1 MVRRIV
7 RLPAV
12 TIRSLAVALC
22 AAVAVLAAV
31 AAGAG
36 VFLRGNLA
44 TEPFV
49 TVRGESVD
57 LLVGGIYRY
66 NGVAIAA
73 EGVGWDIVTLFLVVP
88 ALALVLPA
96 LRRGSLRAELA
107 ALGLLVYFLYQ
118 YLEYV
123 TFLAYGPLFLVYTAI
138 VGLGVSAIALV
149 ASGLDLRVLAASV
162 GPGFPRRGVIG
173 LALLIPILLGG
184 MWLPLVGRSLGSAVV
199 PELNGGT
206 TLVVQAFDLGLLVPL
221 GLFTAVTLLRR
232 QAAGYV
238 LGAIVVVKSASM
250 GTAIAAMLVVEGL
263 ATDVWQYPPIVLFA
277 AIGLAGAVLVAR
289 LFRSIHDPA
298 GRPSQPH
305 FARTTTE
312 APAR

>member
-1 MVRRIV
+1 M
-7 RLPAV
+7 
-12 TIRSLAVALC
+12 TIRSVAVALC
-22 AAVAVLAAV
+22 AAVAILAAV

-36 VFLRGNLA
+36 VFLRGDLA

-49 TVRGESVD
+49 TVRGDTVD

-73 EGVGWDIVTLFLVVP
+73 EGVGWDLVTLFLVVP
-88 ALALVLPA
+88 ALALILPA
-96 LRRGSLRAELA
+96 LRRGSVRAGLA
-107 ALGLLVYFLYQ
+107 ALGMLVYFLYQ

-123 TFLAYGPLFLVYTAI
+123 TFLAYGPLFLVYTAV
-138 VGLGVSAIALV
+138 VGLSVSAIALV
-149 ASGLDLRVLAASV
+149 AAGLDLRAIATSI
-162 GPGFPRRGVIG
+162 GDGFPRRGVIG
-173 LALLIPILLGG
+173 LALLIPLLLAG

-206 TLVVQAFDLGLLVPL
+206 TLVVQAFDLGLLAPL
-221 GLFTAVTLLRR
+221 GLFAAVTVLRR
-232 QAAGYV
+232 QAVGYV

-263 ATDVWQYPPIVLFA
+263 ATDAWQYPPIVLFA
-277 AIGLAGAVLVAR
+277 AIGLTGAVLAAR

-298 GRPSQPH
+298 ARPGNPH
-305 FARTTTE
+305 PARMASE

>member
-1 MVRRIV
+1 M
-7 RLPAV
+7 

-22 AAVAVLAAV
+22 AAIAVLAAI

-36 VFLRGNLA
+36 VFLRGDLA

-66 NGVAIAA
+66 NGVPIAA

-96 LRRGSLRAELA
+96 VRRGSLRADLA

-138 VGLGVSAIALV
+138 VGLSVSAIALV
-149 ASGLDLRVLAASV
+149 AAGLDLRNLAASV
-162 GPGFPRRGVIG
+162 GAGFPRRGVIG

-184 MWLPLVGRSLGSAVV
+184 MWLPLVGRSLNSAVV

-206 TLVVQAFDLGLLVPL
+206 TLVVQTFDLGLLVPL
-221 GLFTAVTLLRR
+221 GLFAAATLLRR
-232 QAAGYV
+232 HAVGYV
-238 LGAIVVVKSASM
+238 LGAIVVVKSATM

-263 ATDVWQYPPIVLFA
+263 ATDARQYPPIVLFA
-277 AIGLAGAVLVAR
+277 AIGLTGAVLATR
-289 LFRSIHDPA
+289 LFGSIHDPA
-298 GRPSQPH
+298 RRPSQPQ

-312 APAR
+312 APVR

>member
-1 MVRRIV
+1 MTTRSVA
-7 RLPAV
+7 AV
-12 TIRSLAVALC
+12 LC
-22 AAVAVLAAV
+22 AAVAILAAV

-36 VFLRGNLA
+36 VFLRGDLA
-44 TEPFV
+44 SEPFV
-49 TVRGESVD
+49 TVRGETVD

-73 EGVGWDIVTLFLVVP
+73 EGVGWDLVTLFLVVP
-88 ALALVLPA
+88 ALALTLPA
-96 LRRGSLRAELA
+96 LRRGSLRAELV

-118 YLEYV
+118 YLQYV

-138 VGLGVSAIALV
+138 VGLSVSAISLV
-149 ASGLDLRVLAASV
+149 AAGLDLRAIAASI
-162 GPGFPRRGVIG
+162 GNGFPRRGVIG
-173 LALLIPILLGG
+173 LALLIPLLLAG

-221 GLFTAVTLLRR
+221 GLFTTVTLLRR
-232 QAAGYV
+232 QVVGYV

-277 AIGLAGAVLVAR
+277 AIGLAAAVLAAR

-298 GRPSQPH
+298 SRPGAHYP
-305 FARTTTE
+305 ARMASE